1 MSDSGSGLDLL
12 EETRAKEQVEKQVGH
27 CRGPARR
34 LDGGLAGGL
43 AGGLD
48 VGLAGGLDVGPAGVL
63 DVGRA
68 GGLDARNSDD
78 CGHHDDPCGLVGLM
92 VVTILVMF
100 AVIFLC

>member
-48 VGLAGGLDVGPAGVL
+48 VGLAGGLD
-63 DVGRA
+63 
-68 GGLDARNSDD
+68 ARNSDD

>member
-27 CRGPARR
+27 CPGGPARR

-43 AGGLD
+43 AGG
-48 VGLAGGLDVGPAGVL
+48 L

-78 CGHHDDPCGLVGLM
+78 CGHHDDPCGLVDLWA
-92 VVTILVMF
+92 LW
-100 AVIFLC
+100 L